1 MFAEKYFLFENNL
14 IYLNKRESDITTL
27 NTNLESLLKMGRTR
41 PLFRLFQSDQS
52 NITIFTTN
60 QCEKCPSSI
69 WHWDSNSQPPPLTTR
84 PGLPPKLWNIYSGD
98 FVDNV
103 ERASDRVCEA
113 RHLTCNIQSEFVIS
127 ELHRS
132 YATLK
137 FVMTLAPGMS
147 LI

>member
-27 NTNLESLLKMGRTR
+27 NTDLESLLKMGRTR

-84 PGLPPKLWNIYSGD
+84 PGLPPKLWNLYSGD

-113 RHLTCNIQSEFVIS
+113 RHLTCNIQSEFVITPYNPKS
-127 ELHRS
+127 M
-132 YATLK
+132 A
-137 FVMTLAPGMS
+137 MTQFFCLVKVDH
-147 LI
+147 